1 MTRRIIVAILR
12 FAMRIYFRR
21 VEVVGLE
28 HVPLQTPVIFVLNHP
43 NALVD
48 PAFLLCLAPRRIS
61 FLAKAPL
68 FRMPVLGYFVR
79 ALDCLPVYRH
89 QDQGEDISKNQE
101 MFAAARAL
109 LARGGTIGICPEG
122 VSHDEP
128 RLRPIK
134 TGAARIALGAVSTVT
149 ASKTDH
155 SAAGPPA
162 DAGGLNETKIG
173 PPADAGGS
181 DKTKTTSPADAGG
194 SDKSKP
200 CTELKIVPAGL
211 YYTSKTKFRS
221 AALLYFGKPIAVEPA
236 ELEPDG
242 NPPRAAVRDLS
253 TKIESALRAV
263 MLDAE
268 HEEALQTISRAERI
282 FSSEAVDEGDE
293 SLAEELQLQQRF
305 NRAYALLQERAPERL
320 RKLEVRMIRFEEE
333 LTQAGVDPDDLS
345 APTSTLAVFRHLIT
359 RVLLFLL
366 LVVPASLGALV
377 HYPAYRLGGY
387 VATRFSKNYEDVIST
402 VKIISAMLLFP
413 MTWVLAAVAAYALQ
427 GWELAIA
434 MVIVLPVAG
443 YLAIRF
449 FEGLDSFMGGLRAL
463 VFFLMRRRFFVR
475 LLAER
480 KAIRNE
486 ILALGEETAL
496 LGL

>member
-1 MTRRIIVAILR
+1 MTRRLIVAILR

-28 HVPLQTPVIFVLNHP
+28 HVPMKSPAIFVLNHP

-48 PAFLLCLAPRRIS
+48 PAFLLCLAPRRVS
-61 FLAKAPL
+61 FLAKSPL
-68 FRMPVLGYFVR
+68 FRMPILGFLVR

-89 QDQGEDISKNQE
+89 QDEGEDVSKNRE
-101 MFAAARAL
+101 MFVAARAL

-134 TGAARIALGAVSTVT
+134 TGAARIALGAVSTT
-149 ASKTDH
+149 ERSDGAPAGNSKV
-155 SAAGPPA
+155 
-162 DAGGLNETKIG
+162 
-173 PPADAGGS
+173 
-181 DKTKTTSPADAGG
+181 
-194 SDKSKP
+194 P
-200 CTELKIVPAGL
+200 CTGLKIVPAGL

-221 AALLYFGKPIAVEPA
+221 AVLLYFGKPIEVTAV

-242 NPPRAAVRDLS
+242 SPPRNAVRDLS
-253 TKIESALRAV
+253 KKIECALREV

-282 FSSEAVDEGDE
+282 FSSEPKEDGRE
-293 SLAEELQLQQRF
+293 SLAEELLLQQRF
-305 NRAYALLQERAPERL
+305 NKAYALLRERAPERL
-320 RKLEVRMIRFEEE
+320 RRLEVRMVRFEEE

-345 APTSTLAVFRHLIT
+345 PPSSAIDVFRHLIT
-359 RVLLFLL
+359 RIVLFLML
-366 LVVPASLGALV
+366 IVPATLGAMI
-377 HYPAYRLGGY
+377 HYPAYRVGGFL
-387 VATRFSKNYEDVIST
+387 ATRFSRDDEDVIST
-402 VKIISAMLLFP
+402 IKIISAMLLFP
-413 MTWVLAAVAAYALQ
+413 LTWLVAATVGYKLQ
-427 GWELAIA
+427 GWTLSL
-434 MVIVLPVAG
+434 MVLLLLPFAG

-449 FEGLDSFMGGLRAL
+449 FEGLDRFLGGLRAL

-486 ILALGEETAL
+486 ILALGEETAIL
-496 LGL
+496 SQ

>member
-1 MTRRIIVAILR
+1 
-12 FAMRIYFRR
+12 MRIYFRR

-28 HVPLQTPVIFVLNHP
+28 HVPLKSPVIFVLNHP

-61 FLAKAPL
+61 FLAKSPL
-68 FRMPVLGYFVR
+68 FRMPVLGFFVR
-79 ALDCLPVYRH
+79 ALDCLPVYRQ
-89 QDQGEDISKNQE
+89 QDQGEDISKNRE
-101 MFAAARAL
+101 MFVAARAL

-134 TGAARIALGAVSTVT
+134 TGTARIALGAVSTL
-149 ASKTDH
+149 SE
-155 SAAGPPA
+155 PPA
-162 DAGGLNETKIG
+162 SAGGALTEVGALLFASNKM
-173 PPADAGGS
+173 PPAEAGGS
-181 DKTKTTSPADAGG
+181 DEA
-194 SDKSKP
+194 KP
-200 CTELKIVPAGL
+200 CTGLKIVPAGL

-221 AALLYFGKPIAVEPA
+221 AALLYFGSPIVVEPV

-242 NPPRAAVRDLS
+242 NPPRAAVRELS
-253 TKIESALRAV
+253 NKIECALREV
-263 MLDAE
+263 ILEAE
-268 HEEALQTISRAERI
+268 HEDALKTISRAERI
-282 FSSEAVDEGDE
+282 FSSAAVDEE
-293 SLAEELQLQQRF
+293 EETLAGELQLQRRF
-305 NRAYALLQERAPERL
+305 NKAYAVLRERAPDRL

-345 APTSTLAVFRHLIT
+345 APTSTLDVFKHLIT

-366 LVVPASLGALV
+366 LVAPATLGALV

-387 VATRFSKNYEDVIST
+387 LATRFSKNDEDVIST

-413 MTWVLAAVAAYALQ
+413 LTWVVAVAVGYALQ
-427 GWELAIA
+427 GWELSVAVA
-434 MVIVLPVAG
+434 LLVPLAG

-449 FEGLDSFMGGLRAL
+449 FEGFDRFMGGLRAL

-486 ILALGEETAL
+486 ILALGEETAVL
-496 LGL
+496 SQ